1 MVKCL
6 EYIVSVIGGFIDT
19 LDSLNVISNF
29 SLLDLIIALIIVS
42 FLIIFIFN
50 RRS

>member
-1 MVKCL
+1 MFYCL

>member
-1 MVKCL
+1 MIKCF
-6 EYIVSVIGGFIDT
+6 EYLISLIGGFIDT
-19 LDSLNVISNF
+19 LDSLNVISDF
-29 SLLDLIIALIIVS
+29 TLLDLIIALIIVT